1 MLLAEHRYVSSMVIL
16 NDDHLRTCTALVIRH
31 SWGILM
37 CVVYFILSWTISV
50 PLCLNGGESPG
61 QVFHAGTSYGTCHR
75 ALDRGIRTTSPNWVK
90 KLVSG
95 ALVWKRPRN

>member
-31 SWGILM
+31 SRGILM

-50 PLCLNGGESPG
+50 PLCLMVGKILGKFFMLGLVVEL
-61 QVFHAGTSYGTCHR
+61 VIE
-75 ALDRGIRTTSPNWVK
+75 LWV
-90 KLVSG
+90 G
-95 ALVWKRPRN
+95 ALGPPFQTGSRNL